1 MNKEG
6 LKSVVAS
13 FGYNRYIQNV
23 VVDYYLIHVKNHY
36 LHKLLNRADIIDS
49 KYYFKILKSKEK
61 IEKEVIPELIKSKY
75 NG

>member
-23 VVDYYLIHVKNHY
+23 VVNYYLIHVKNHY
-36 LHKLLNRADIIDS
+36 LHKDLNRSDIVDS
-49 KYYFKILKSKEK
+49 KYYFNLLKSKK
-61 IEKEVIPELIKSKY
+61 NILKNVIPELKKSKY

>member
-6 LKSVVAS
+6 LKSVVAI

-23 VVDYYLIHVKNHY
+23 VVDYYLIHVKKHY
-36 LHKLLNRADIIDS
+36 LHKDLNRSEYLDS
-49 KYYFKILKSKEK
+49 EYYFDLLKSKAD
-61 IEKEVIPELIKSKY
+61 IEKNVIPELIKSNH